1 MLDIKENIIDNVL
14 FDQLKREL
22 NYLPWFFIENTAYG
36 LNPSNI
42 FDFSWHHIA
51 IINSNDNSYFAG
63 FTRKL
68 IQSILDN
75 QKIKYERIIKARYGL
90 ITALPNRVIH
100 APHVDLTEPHQVG
113 LIYLNDSDGDTYF
126 FDADYD
132 YTSSLSS
139 SDYFNLKYKDN
150 IDIMKTVSPKQNRL
164 VLFDGSIFHSSS
176 SPNKVSHRITLNFC
190 FNT

>member
-42 FDFSWHHIA
+42 FDFSWQHIA
-51 IINSNDNSYFAG
+51 IIDSNDNSYFSG

-126 FDADYD
+126 FNAD
-132 YTSSLSS
+132 
-139 SDYFNLKYKDN
+139 DYFNLKYKDN